1 MILYLFVVMHCK
13 EGISRFQTLKIFEG
27 LLRQQCCVLG
37 NGIIQGQQVM
47 LLLQWNKTNKTKL
60 LSFPPLIIN

>member
-27 LLRQQCCVLG
+27 LLRQCCVLG
-37 NGIIQGQQVM
+37 SGIIQGQQVM
-47 LLLQWNKTNKTKL
+47 HLLQWNKTNKTKL
-60 LSFPPLIIN
+60 LSFPPLIVN